1 MEWRNQS
8 FFARLLT
15 LLLSTAA
22 PLSQASAQSYGKVG
36 AVNPDTTGT
45 PPGGSDRTLVVGSD
59 IVIKEMVRTS
69 AVGSSHI
76 LFPDQSSL
84 NIGPNSELVIDEYIY
99 DPNAN
104 TGRMSATAFKGV
116 LRYVGGQISHRTGV
130 AITTPSGYI
139 GIRGGIVTLL
149 LPVPASLAASDPSLR
164 GREGGEL
171 VINHFGTVT
180 IRNGVGQVTLRPGE
194 AVVIGAAN
202 QPIGSPFKL
211 AATTLQQIMQLQ
223 TSGQGQNGG
232 VAGANIPGTGSSGL
246 PPGYSATNNPPNRPG
261 QPPGQPPGS
270 GPLGAPSIFSNPGAT
285 SSQNNQVQ
293 SVRPPSYP

>member
-22 PLSQASAQSYGKVG
+22 PLTQATAQNFGKVG

-45 PPGGSDRTLVVGSD
+45 PPGGSDRTLVVGAD

-84 NIGPNSELVIDEYIY
+84 NIGPNSELVIDEYVY
-99 DPNAN
+99 DPNTN

-116 LRYVGGQISHRTGV
+116 LRYVGGQISHKTGITV
-130 AITTPSGYI
+130 TTPSGYI

-149 LPVPASLAASDPSLR
+149 LPVPASLAASDPNLR

-180 IRNGVGQVTLRPGE
+180 IRNGVSQVTLRPGE

-202 QPIGSPFKL
+202 QPIASPFKVT
-211 AATTLQQIMQLQ
+211 AATLQQIMQLQ
-223 TSGQGQNGG
+223 TSGRGQNGG
-232 VAGANIPGTGSSGL
+232 VAGVNVPGTGSSGL
-246 PPGYSATNNPPNRPG
+246 PPGYNVTNIPPNR
-261 QPPGQPPGS
+261 PGQPPGS
-270 GPLGAPSIFSNPGAT
+270 GPLGAPSIYSNPAAT

>member
-22 PLSQASAQSYGKVG
+22 PMTQAAAQSYGKVG

-45 PPGGSDRTLVVGSD
+45 PPGGTDRTLVVGAD
-59 IVIKEMVRTS
+59 IVLKETVRTS

-84 NIGPNSELVIDEYIY
+84 NIGPNSELVIDEFVY
-99 DPNAN
+99 DPTANA
-104 TGRMSATAFKGV
+104 GRMSATATKGV
-116 LRYVGGQISHRTGV
+116 LRYVGGQISHRTGITV
-130 AITTPSGYI
+130 TTPSSYI

-149 LPVPASLAASDPSLR
+149 LPVPAGMAASDPNLR

-171 VINHFGTVT
+171 VVNHFGTVT
-180 IRNGVGQVTLRPGE
+180 IRNGVSQLTLRPGE
-194 AVVIGAAN
+194 AAVISAGN
-202 QPIGSPFKL
+202 QPITPPFKL
-211 AATTLQQIMQLQ
+211 AAATLQQIMQLQ

-232 VAGANIPGTGSSGL
+232 VAGVYVPGTSSSGL
-246 PPGYSATNNPPNRPG
+246 PPGYNSTNVPPNRPG
-261 QPPGQPPGS
+261 QPPGT
-270 GPLGAPSIFSNPGAT
+270 GPLGAPSIFANPAAT

>member
-1 MEWRNQS
+1 MEWRNQT

-15 LLLSTAA
+15 LLLSTVA
-22 PLSQASAQSYGKVG
+22 PLSQASAQNFGKVG

-45 PPGGSDRTLVVGSD
+45 PPGGTDRTLVVGAD
-59 IVIKEMVRTS
+59 IVIKETVRTS

-84 NIGPNSELVIDEYIY
+84 NIGPNSELVIDEFVY

-104 TGRMSATAFKGV
+104 SGRMSATAFKGV
-116 LRYVGGQISHRTGV
+116 LRYVGGQISHKTG
-130 AITTPSGYI
+130 ISLTTPSGYI

-149 LPVPASLAASDPSLR
+149 LPVPASMAASDPNLR

-194 AVVIGAAN
+194 AVVIGGPN

-223 TSGQGQNGG
+223 TSGQGQSGG
-232 VAGANIPGTGSSGL
+232 VAGANVPGTGSSGL
-246 PPGYSATNNPPNRPG
+246 PPGYSSTNNPNR
-261 QPPGQPPGS
+261 PGQPPGS
-270 GPLGAPSIFSNPGAT
+270 GPLGAPSIFANPGAT

>member
-22 PLSQASAQSYGKVG
+22 PLTQASAQNFGKVG

-45 PPGGSDRTLVVGSD
+45 PPGGTDRTLVVGAD
-59 IVIKEMVRTS
+59 IVLKETVRTS
-69 AVGSSHI
+69 AAGSSHI

-84 NIGPNSELVIDEYIY
+84 NIGPNSELVIDEFVY
-99 DPNAN
+99 DPSAN
-104 TGRMSATAFKGV
+104 TGRMSATAVKGV
-116 LRYVGGQISHRTGV
+116 LRYVGGQISHKTGV
-130 AITTPSGYI
+130 RVTTPSGYI
-139 GIRGGIVTLL
+139 GIRGGIVTLM
-149 LPVPASLAASDPSLR
+149 LPVPASLAGSDPNLR

-180 IRNGVGQVTLRPGE
+180 ISNGVGQVTLRPGE
-194 AVVIGAAN
+194 AAVIGAPN
-202 QPIGSPFKL
+202 QPISPPFKL
-211 AATTLQQIMQLQ
+211 AAGTLQQIMQLQ

-232 VAGANIPGTGSSGL
+232 VAGTNVPGTGSTGL
-246 PPGYSATNNPPNRPG
+246 PPGYSAGANVPPNRPG
-261 QPPGQPPGS
+261 QPPGT
-270 GPLGAPSIFSNPGAT
+270 GPLGAPSIFSNPAAT
-285 SSQNNQVQ
+285 PSHNNQVQ

>member
-1 MEWRNQS
+1 MEWRNKS
-8 FFARLLT
+8 YFARLLT
-15 LLLSTAA
+15 LLLSTAV
-22 PLSQASAQSYGKVG
+22 PLTQASAQNYGKVG

-45 PPGGSDRTLVVGSD
+45 PPGGSDRTLVVGAD
-59 IVIKEMVRTS
+59 IVIKERVRTS
-69 AVGSSHI
+69 AAGSSHI

-84 NIGPNSELVIDEYIY
+84 NIGPNSELVIDEFVY

-116 LRYVGGQISHRTGV
+116 LRYVGGQISHKTGIAV
-130 AITTPSGYI
+130 TTPSGYI

-149 LPVPASLAASDPSLR
+149 LPVPASMAASDPSLR

-171 VINHFGTVT
+171 IINHFGTVT
-180 IRNGVGQVTLRPGE
+180 IRNGVSQLTLRPGE
-194 AVVIGAAN
+194 AAVIGAAN
-202 QPIGSPFKL
+202 QPIGSPFKV
-211 AATTLQQIMQLQ
+211 AAATLQQIMQLQ

-232 VAGANIPGTGSSGL
+232 VAGVNVPGTGSSGL
-246 PPGYSATNNPPNRPG
+246 PPGYSATNIAPN
-261 QPPGQPPGS
+261 PPGQPPGT
-270 GPLGAPSIFSNPGAT
+270 GPLGTPSIFSNPAAT

>member
-15 LLLSTAA
+15 LLLSTVA
-22 PLSQASAQSYGKVG
+22 PLSQATAQNFGKVG

-45 PPGGSDRTLVVGSD
+45 PPGGTDRTLVVGSD
-59 IVIKEMVRTS
+59 IVVKETVRTS

-84 NIGPNSELVIDEYIY
+84 NIGPNSELVIDEYVY

-116 LRYVGGQISHRTGV
+116 LRYVGGQISHKTGV
-130 AITTPSGYI
+130 SVTTPSGYI

-149 LPVPASLAASDPSLR
+149 LPVPAGMAASDPNLR
-164 GREGGEL
+164 GRESGEL

-180 IRNGVGQVTLRPGE
+180 IRNAVSQLTLRPGE
-194 AVVIGAAN
+194 AAIIGAAN
-202 QPIGSPFKL
+202 QPIVPPFKL
-211 AATTLQQIMQLQ
+211 AAATLQQIMQLQ

-232 VAGANIPGTGSSGL
+232 VAGVNVPGSGSSGL
-246 PPGYSATNNPPNRPG
+246 PPGYSATNNPPPNRPG
-261 QPPGQPPGS
+261 QPPGT

-285 SSQNNQVQ
+285 SSQGNQVQ

>member
-22 PLSQASAQSYGKVG
+22 PLTQATAQSYGKVG

-45 PPGGSDRTLVVGSD
+45 PPGGSDRTLVVGAD
-59 IVIKEMVRTS
+59 IVLKETVRTS
-69 AVGSSHI
+69 SAGSSHI

-104 TGRMSATAFKGV
+104 TGRMSATAIKGV
-116 LRYVGGQISHRTGV
+116 LRYVGGQISHKTGITV
-130 AITTPSGYI
+130 TTPSGYI

-149 LPVPASLAASDPSLR
+149 LSVPASMAASDPNLR

-171 VINHFGTVT
+171 IINHFGTVT
-180 IRNGVGQVTLRPGE
+180 IRNGVSQLTLRPGE
-194 AVVIGAAN
+194 AAVIGAAN
-202 QPIGSPFKL
+202 QPIVPPFKVT
-211 AATTLQQIMQLQ
+211 AATLQQIMQLQ
-223 TSGQGQNGG
+223 TSGPGQNGG
-232 VAGANIPGTGSSGL
+232 VAGANVPRAGSSGL
-246 PPGYSATNNPPNRPG
+246 PPGYSGTNIPPNRPG
-261 QPPGQPPGS
+261 QPPGT
-270 GPLGAPSIFSNPGAT
+270 GPLGPPSIYSNPAAT

>member
-22 PLSQASAQSYGKVG
+22 PLTQATAQSYGKVG

-45 PPGGSDRTLVVGSD
+45 PPGGTDRTLVVGSD

-84 NIGPNSELVIDEYIY
+84 NIGPNSELVIDEFVY

-116 LRYVGGQISHRTGV
+116 LRYVGGQISHKTGV

-149 LPVPASLAASDPSLR
+149 LPVPASLAASDPNLR

-180 IRNGVGQVTLRPGE
+180 IRNGVSQVTLRPGE
-194 AVVIGAAN
+194 AAIIGAAN
-202 QPIGSPFKL
+202 QPIGRPFKVT
-211 AATTLQQIMQLQ
+211 AATLQQIMQLQ

-232 VAGANIPGTGSSGL
+232 VAGGVPGTGSSGL
-246 PPGYSATNNPPNRPG
+246 PPGYSVTNIPPDRPG
-261 QPPGQPPGS
+261 QPPGT
-270 GPLGAPSIFSNPGAT
+270 GPLGAPSIFSNPAAT
-285 SSQNNQVQ
+285 SSQGNQVQ

>member
-1 MEWRNQS
+1 MEWRTQS

-22 PLSQASAQSYGKVG
+22 PLTQATAQSFGKVG

-45 PPGGSDRTLVVGSD
+45 PPGGSDRTLVVGAD
-59 IVIKEMVRTS
+59 IVVRETVRTS
-69 AVGSSHI
+69 AAGSSHI

-84 NIGPNSELVIDEYIY
+84 NIGPNSELVIDEYVY

-104 TGRMSATAFKGV
+104 TGKMSATAFRGV
-116 LRYVGGQISHRTGV
+116 LRYVGGQISHKTGI

-139 GIRGGIVTLL
+139 GIRGGIVSLVL
-149 LPVPASLAASDPSLR
+149 QVPASMAASDPNLR

-171 VINHFGTVT
+171 IINHFGTVT
-180 IRNGVGQVTLRPGE
+180 ITNGVSQLTLRPGQ
-194 AVVIGAAN
+194 AAVIGAAN
-202 QPIGSPFKL
+202 QPIAPPFNV
-211 AATTLQQIMQLQ
+211 AAGTLQQIMQLQ

-232 VAGANIPGTGSSGL
+232 VAGINVPGIGSSGL
-246 PPGYSATNNPPNRPG
+246 PPGYSVTNIPPIGAG
-261 QPPGQPPGS
+261 QPPGT
-270 GPLGAPSIFSNPGAT
+270 GPLGAPSIFSNPAAT

>member
-15 LLLSTAA
+15 LLLSTVA
-22 PLSQASAQSYGKVG
+22 PLAQANAQSFGKVG

-45 PPGGSDRTLVVGSD
+45 PPGGTDRTLVVGAD
-59 IVIKEMVRTS
+59 IVLKETVRTS

-84 NIGPNSELVIDEYIY
+84 NIGPNSELVIDEYVY

-116 LRYVGGQISHRTGV
+116 LRYVGGQISHKTGV
-130 AITTPSGYI
+130 TITTPSGYL
-139 GIRGGIVTLL
+139 GIRGGIATLL
-149 LPVPASLAASDPSLR
+149 LPVPASMAASDPNLR

-180 IRNGVGQVTLRPGE
+180 VSNGVIQVTLRPGE
-194 AVVIGAAN
+194 ATVISVVN
-202 QPIGSPFKL
+202 QAIPTPFKL
-211 AATTLQQIMQLQ
+211 AAGTLQQIMQLQ

-232 VAGANIPGTGSSGL
+232 VAGINVPGTGSTGL
-246 PPGYSATNNPPNRPG
+246 PPGYSVGTNVPPNRPG
-261 QPPGQPPGS
+261 QPPGT
-270 GPLGAPSIFSNPGAT
+270 GPLGVPSIFSNPAAT

>member
-15 LLLSTAA
+15 LLLSTVA
-22 PLSQASAQSYGKVG
+22 PLTQASAQSFGKVG

-45 PPGGSDRTLVVGSD
+45 PPGGTDRTLVVGAD
-59 IVIKEMVRTS
+59 IVVKETVRTS

-84 NIGPNSELVIDEYIY
+84 NIGPNSELVIDEYFY

-104 TGRMSATAFKGV
+104 AGRMSATALKGV
-116 LRYVGGQISHRTGV
+116 LRYVGGQISHKTGV
-130 AITTPSGYI
+130 SVTTPSGYI

-149 LPVPASLAASDPSLR
+149 LPVPASLAASDPGLR

-194 AVVIGAAN
+194 AVVIGGPN
-202 QPIGSPFKL
+202 VPISPPFKV
-211 AATTLQQIMQLQ
+211 AAGTLQQIMQLQ

-232 VAGANIPGTGSSGL
+232 VAGANVPGTGSSGL
-246 PPGYSATNNPPNRPG
+246 PPGYSATTNPPNRPG
-261 QPPGQPPGS
+261 QPPGA

-285 SSQNNQVQ
+285 SSQSGQIQ